1 MDCKANCDREVFY
14 EVQLLQKCFVSI
26 INYHAK
32 SGQQKLTIPRFDIN
46 LGTVVLWRSP
56 FATDIV
62 SIYLSLS
69 TLVKWCREK
78 LTDRKNCVSAN
89 FFNVLKD

>member
-32 SGQQKLTIPRFDIN
+32 SGQQKLTILRFDI
-46 LGTVVLWRSP
+46 LKLRGCCTWRSP

-62 SIYLSLS
+62 
-69 TLVKWCREK
+69 
-78 LTDRKNCVSAN
+78 
-89 FFNVLKD
+89 

>member
-1 MDCKANCDREVFY
+1 MFY
-14 EVQLLQKCFVSI
+14 EYYQL
-26 INYHAK
+26 HAK

-46 LGTVVLWRSP
+46 LGAVVLWRSP